1 MIDERELTVALER
14 LAATYDLPQDGPQ
27 AIREAAGEGGAVG
40 PAGPRVRRPH
50 LLVAAAVVVAVLA
63 LGAAVVN
70 DAGDNQAATRLMP
83 PANDLSDESGMRTL
97 RGGRLKSQGQSQE
110 QSQGQDAA
118 SAGATA
124 AGARAADAPGAMV
137 TGAGGSATGTVEESG
152 ARVVKTADVQVEVGR
167 GRFEASLDRISALAV
182 GRGGFVARTE
192 TSQGRSAPSGTI
204 TVRVPAGDFDG
215 VIVEVRRLGKVVS
228 ASSRGQDV
236 TAEYLDVEARLRGL
250 NASRDQILTVLSK
263 ANTVGDILAV
273 QERLNAV
280 QVQIE
285 QLQGQQRLLDDQTTF
300 GTIAVH
306 LAEPGADLGGAPE
319 REGLAGAWYDARRGF
334 VDGLEAIIR
343 GSGTALILVLS
354 LGALGL
360 AGHGVWLAARRRM
373 I

>member
-14 LAATYDLPQDGPQ
+14 LAATYDLPEDGPQ
-27 AIREAAGEGGAVG
+27 AIREAAGEGTAVG
-40 PAGPRVRRPH
+40 PAGSRVRRPH
-50 LLVAAAVVVAVLA
+50 LLVAAAVVAVLA
-63 LGAAVVN
+63 LGAGVVN
-70 DAGDNQAATRLMP
+70 DAGDNHVATRLMP

-97 RGGRLKSQGQSQE
+97 RGGQE

-118 SAGATA
+118 SAG
-124 AGARAADAPGAMV
+124 
-137 TGAGGSATGTVEESG
+137 GSATGAVKESG
-152 ARVVKTADVQVEVGR
+152 TRVVKTADVQVEVGS
-167 GRFEASLDRISALAV
+167 GRFEASVERISALAV

-192 TSQGRSAPSGTI
+192 TSEGRSAPSGTI
-204 TVRVPAGDFDG
+204 TVRVPAGDFDA

-236 TAEYLDVEARLRGL
+236 TAQYLDVEARLRGL

-319 REGLAGAWYDARRGF
+319 REGLAGAWHDARRGF

-354 LGALGL
+354 LGAVGL
-360 AGHGVWLAARRRM
+360 AGRGVWLAARRRM

>member
-14 LAATYDLPQDGPQ
+14 LAAAYDLPENGPQ
-27 AIREAAGEGGAVG
+27 AIREAAGEGGSVG
-40 PAGPRVRRPH
+40 PARPRVRRPH
-50 LLVAAAVVVAVLA
+50 RLVAAAAVVAVLA
-63 LGAAVVN
+63 LGAGVVN

-83 PANDLSDESGMRTL
+83 PAGDLSDESGMRTL
-97 RGGRLKSQGQSQE
+97 RGGQVQSQ
-110 QSQGQDAA
+110 SQDAA
-118 SAGATA
+118 SASATAAGATA
-124 AGARAADAPGAMV
+124 AGSPGAMV
-137 TGAGGSATGTVEESG
+137 AGAGGSATGTVEESG

-167 GRFEASLDRISALAV
+167 GRFEASVDRIGALAV

-192 TSQGRSAPSGTI
+192 TSEGRSAPSGTI
-204 TVRVPAGDFDG
+204 AVRVPAGEFDA

-236 TAEYLDVEARLRGL
+236 TAQYLDVEARLRGL

-306 LAEPGADLGGAPE
+306 LAEPGGDLGGAPE

-354 LGALGL
+354 LGAVGL
-360 AGHGVWLAARRRM
+360 AGHAVWLAARRRM

>member
-14 LAATYDLPQDGPQ
+14 LAAAYDLPENGPQ
-27 AIREAAGEGGAVG
+27 AIREAAGESGAVG
-40 PAGPRVRRPH
+40 PAGARVRGPH
-50 LLVAAAVVVAVLA
+50 RLVAAAAVVAVLA

-83 PANDLSDESGMRTL
+83 AANDLSDESGMRQA
-97 RGGRLKSQGQSQE
+97 RGGQDQP
-110 QSQGQDAA
+110 QGQDAA

-124 AGARAADAPGAMV
+124 GATTASATAAGATGAMV
-137 TGAGGSATGTVEESG
+137 VGAGGPATGAVAEPG

-167 GRFEASLDRISALAV
+167 GRFEASVERLSVLAV
-182 GRGGFVARTE
+182 GRGGFVARAE
-192 TSQGRSAPSGTI
+192 TSEGRSAPSGTI
-204 TVRVPAGDFDG
+204 TVRVPAGDFDA

-319 REGLAGAWYDARRGF
+319 REGLAGAWHDARRGF

-343 GSGTALILVLS
+343 GSGTALIVVLS

-360 AGHGVWLAARRRM
+360 AGRGVWLAARRRM